1 MVLLPSVRYRLTIVL
16 ISGHSSIR
24 AALVGNFSDQFS
36 GIINLKNT
44 LYNGNSSDV
53 GYKETPD
60 GQALYLYAAEGGW
73 DYIQACGSC
82 MLLVGFESCS
92 CL

>member
-1 MVLLPSVRYRLTIVL
+1 MVSFIAALSSRHLSVTCLTLVVIF
-16 ISGHSSIR
+16 GHPSIR

-36 GIINLKNT
+36 GMINLKNT

-60 GQALYLYAAEGGW
+60 GSALYLYAAEGGW
-73 DYIQACGSC
+73 DYIQACDP
-82 MLLVGFESCS
+82 
-92 CL
+92 